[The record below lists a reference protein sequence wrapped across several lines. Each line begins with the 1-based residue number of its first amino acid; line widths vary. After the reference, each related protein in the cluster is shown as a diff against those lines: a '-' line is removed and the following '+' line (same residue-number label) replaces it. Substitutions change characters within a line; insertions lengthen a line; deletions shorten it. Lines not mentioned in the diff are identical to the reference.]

1 MSRTRHHGAKNKE
14 KLFGDNWQWYQ
25 QEPKEWR
32 KIYKHRKRRA
42 EWRRCVN
49 KLFNGYDADNMVY
62 PLDSKP
68 WIYYW

>member
-1 MSRTRHHGAKNKE
+1 MARTYHHGDRNK
-14 KLFGDNWQWYQ
+14 KKSFGNNWQWMK

-32 KIYKHRKRRA
+32 RLYKHKKRRA
-42 EWRRCVN
+42 EVR
-49 KLFNGYDADNMVY
+49 KLTHKAINGDLEQIW

>member
-1 MSRTRHHGAKNKE
+1 MARTYHHGSRNK
-14 KLFGDNWQWYQ
+14 KVRFGDNWQWYR

-32 KIYKHRKRRA
+32 RLYKHKKRRA
-42 EWRRCVN
+42 KVRELSHRVMRGNYEQNW
-49 KLFNGYDADNMVY
+49 